1 MTDIEE
7 NNKPLEENEPT
18 VDIAGNDISTILLK
32 RFEEM
37 ENKLYELSKPPVKK
51 KREPTEKQKLALENA
66 RVKKMENFAIR
77 KQLKEDKKKE
87 LKEKSKQEVE
97 EYKSKVEIKPEPI
110 VEENVTK
117 IIDDIPITTAPEPLA
132 KSRAK
137 PIKTYQPA
145 NLEYNTYDN
154 QPNRKDPTAGRS
166 ARDKMN
172 AMWGSNKSY

>member
-7 NNKPLEENEPT
+7 NNITLEEIKPT
-18 VDIAGNDISTILLK
+18 VDIAGNDISSILLK
-32 RFEEM
+32 RFDEM

-87 LKEKSKQEVE
+87 LKEKSKQEVQ
-97 EYKSKVEIKPEPI
+97 EYKSKAEIKPEPI
-110 VEENVTK
+110 VEENVTEVV
-117 IIDDIPITTAPEPLA
+117 DNIPDTTAPEPNPRL
-132 KSRAK
+132 K
-137 PIKTYQPA
+137 PKPTKTIQPT

-154 QPNRKDPTAGRS
+154 QPNRKDPTAGRRG
-166 ARDKMN
+166 RDRMN
-172 AMWGSNKSY
+172 ALWGSNKSY

>member
-7 NNKPLEENEPT
+7 NNKTLEESQPT
-18 VDIAGNDISTILLK
+18 TDIAGNDISSILLK
-32 RFEEM
+32 RFDEM

-51 KREPTEKQKLALENA
+51 KREPTEKQKMALENA

-87 LKEKSKQEVE
+87 DKEKSKKEVQ
-97 EYKSKVEIKPEPI
+97 EYKSKAEIKPEPI

-117 IIDDIPITTAPEPLA
+117 VDTVVSVEPTPELNPKL
-132 KSRAK
+132 K
-137 PIKTYQPA
+137 PKHTKTNQPS

-154 QPNRKDPTAGRS
+154 QPNRKNPTSGQSGRD
-166 ARDKMN
+166 RMN
-172 AMWGSNKSY
+172 ALWNN